1 MSRLGTAVPCLHN
14 GWDIFSKTQI
24 HGISGNKNQ
33 YDIAVHFE
41 NSTYEFRLSIRK
53 VVRFSVISF
62 AVLPPVMIKA
72 SHKYHK
78 ITFPSKFYRFSGL

>member
-24 HGISGNKNQ
+24 HGISGDKNQ

-53 VVRFSVISF
+53 VIRFSDVYKRQPDNS
-62 AVLPPVMIKA
+62 AYA
-72 SHKYHK
+72 HTS
-78 ITFPSKFYRFSGL
+78 SSAAD